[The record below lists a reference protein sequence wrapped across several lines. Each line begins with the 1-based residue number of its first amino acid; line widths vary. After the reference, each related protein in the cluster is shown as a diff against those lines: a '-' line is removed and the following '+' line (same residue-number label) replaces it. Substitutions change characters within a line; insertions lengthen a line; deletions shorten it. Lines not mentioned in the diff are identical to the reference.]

1 MAAPHCENGVHDMLM
16 PGSTLETPTFVPRV
30 ASPDARGRYQAS
42 RLARVVSAATCVL
55 AALGQSGAEA
65 SPCRAAEIRSEST
78 HAEVSEYFAAR
89 KWQVITFVGYSGAE
103 YEHPEQMLAHAE
115 RLLQPF
121 PRDGTVV
128 NIGATRSGIG
138 AVYELAKKMGFRT
151 SGIVSS
157 LARDEGVEIS
167 DCVDLVFYV
176 QDTQWGG
183 IVADTGR
190 LSPTSRTI
198 VDVSTALFAI
208 GGGDI
213 ARDEYL
219 AVRRLGKRTEFVPAQ
234 MNHRIA
240 REKAA
245 RKGQPEPTDF
255 HGALGSAQ
263 R

>member
-1 MAAPHCENGVHDMLM
+1 MAVPQYDNGVHDMPI
-16 PGSTLETPTFVPRV
+16 PGSTLEMPEFPPRV
-30 ASPDARGRYQAS
+30 CSSGAQGRYLAS
-42 RLARVVSAATCVL
+42 RLMRAVSAAACVI
-55 AALGQSGAEA
+55 AALGYSGAAA
-65 SPCRAAEIRSEST
+65 SSCRTPEIRAEST
-78 HAEVSEYFAAR
+78 HADISAYFAAR
-89 KWQVITFVGYSGAE
+89 KWHVITFVGYSGAE
-103 YEHPEQMLAHAE
+103 YEHPQQMLAHAE
-115 RLLQPF
+115 HLLQPF
-121 PRDGTVV
+121 SRDDTVV
-128 NIGATRSGIG
+128 NIGATKSGIG

-183 IVADTGR
+183 IVPGSGR
-190 LSPTSRTI
+190 LSPTSQTI

-219 AVRRLGKRTEFVPAQ
+219 ATRRLGKRTEFVAAE

-255 HGALGSAQ
+255 RGTLGSEPQ
-263 R
+263 